1 MSDSKQSSSSRFI
14 SQRPQLHKEQF
25 NKVVDRSIIQKRRD
39 GQIGGVL
46 DAGMRQQFDSVWENN
61 NLSNGQIQHHRQSE
75 KSAISTDH
83 NYRFHEINKSL
94 RQQHGQ
100 HQLSVDEFD
109 RYLTIH
115 GSADILRGDLS
126 NLSANSNDDH
136 MQQVWHSHQSSVTRQ
151 QEYSVDQQF
160 SQVWSSAVDRAFDQ
174 LSLDATTTTILNQD
188 QMDLTSQYLDQQIEQ
203 KAVMQDSDTLTS
215 TSTVQAASQLRNTLS
230 GIIENNDQVLHD
242 HQLYPASARSPLI
255 NTSQGVS
262 QGEVADQSI
271 LAHKLKSSQF
281 SKFVGKLASEEL
293 RFESDKII
301 EQ

>member
-25 NKVVDRSIIQKRRD
+25 HKVVDRSKIQQKRD

-46 DAGMRQQFDSVWENN
+46 DADMRQQFDSVWENN
-61 NLSNGQIQHHRQSE
+61 NLSNGQIQHHLQSE
-75 KSAISTDH
+75 KSTIGTDH
-83 NYRFHEINKSL
+83 NYRFHEINKAL

-115 GSADILRGDLS
+115 GSDDIQGGDLS
-126 NLSANSNDDH
+126 NLSANNNDDH
-136 MQQVWHSHQSSVTRQ
+136 MQQVWHSQQSSVASQ

-160 SQVWSSAVDRAFDQ
+160 SQIWSSAVDCAFDQ
-174 LSLDATTTTILNQD
+174 LSLDATTTILNQD

-203 KAVMQDSDTLTS
+203 KAVLQDSDTLTN

-230 GIIENNDQVLHD
+230 GIIENNDQLVHD
-242 HQLYPASARSPLI
+242 HQLYPAYARSSLI

-271 LAHKLKSSQF
+271 LAHKLQSSQF
-281 SKFVGKLASEEL
+281 SKFVGKLASQEL

>member
-1 MSDSKQSSSSRFI
+1 MSDSKQSRSTRFI
-14 SQRPQLHKEQF
+14 QQRPQLHKEQF
-25 NKVVDRSIIQKRRD
+25 IFDRSGIQQRRD

-46 DAGMRQQFDSVWENN
+46 DADMRQQFDSVWENN
-61 NLSNGQIQHHRQSE
+61 NLSNSQIQHHLQSE
-75 KSAISTDH
+75 KSTIGTDH
-83 NYRFHEINKSL
+83 NYRFHEINKAP

-115 GSADILRGDLS
+115 GSGDTQGGDFS
-126 NLSANSNDDH
+126 NTSANNNDYH

-160 SQVWSSAVDRAFDQ
+160 SQVWSSAVDRAFEQ
-174 LSLDATTTTILNQD
+174 LSLDATTTILNQD

-203 KAVMQDSDTLTS
+203 KAVLQDSDTLTN

-230 GIIENNDQVLHD
+230 GIIENNNQVLHD
-242 HQLYPASARSPLI
+242 HQLYPASARSSLI

-281 SKFVGKLASEEL
+281 SKFVGKLASQEL

>member
-25 NKVVDRSIIQKRRD
+25 VKAVDRSIIQKRRD

-46 DAGMRQQFDSVWENN
+46 DTGMSQQFDSVWGNN
-61 NLSNGQIQHHRQSE
+61 NLSIGQMQHHFQSE
-75 KSAISTDH
+75 KLTIGTDH
-83 NYRFHEINKSL
+83 NYRFHEFNKAP
-94 RQQHGQ
+94 RQQHSQ
-100 HQLSVDEFD
+100 HQISVDEFD
-109 RYLTIH
+109 RYLRIH
-115 GSADILRGDLS
+115 GSGDILVGDLS
-126 NLSANSNDDH
+126 NLPANNNDDH

-151 QEYSVDQQF
+151 QEYNVDQQF

-174 LSLDATTTTILNQD
+174 LSLDGTTTIINQD
-188 QMDLTSQYLDQQIEQ
+188 QMDLTSQYLDQLSEQ
-203 KAVMQDSDTLTS
+203 KAVLQDSDTLTS

-242 HQLYPASARSPLI
+242 HQLYPASARSSMI
-255 NTSQGVS
+255 NTSQAAS

-281 SKFVGKLASEEL
+281 SKFVGKLASQEL
-293 RFESDKII
+293 RFENDKII